1 MADKAPNQ
9 VTLYNSNQKLMKNIS
24 ISEKLIL
31 YFVTAGIIVI
41 IIIGSITYHITK
53 QALIDRTFDQ
63 LISLRLEK
71 TNQMESFFHD
81 RKAEVIQLINSH
93 DIQEHIQIL
102 ENNYKPG
109 SSDVF
114 FDLCRSRINTRYF
127 QDIQLFVPEI
137 GFMKQDSS
145 GNTSL
150 SETELS
156 GDFRKFFLSSIDEKN
171 LSVKAIFLDIQP
183 GKLSLFLASR
193 IPESQSILILEI
205 PHQVINNIM
214 VSQTPDNGLG
224 RSGET
229 YLVGND
235 YLMRSSSRFM
245 DDAVLKQK
253 VTSEAVQ
260 RALNG
265 ETGTAIILDYRN
277 IRCLSSFGKVKSDDF
292 SWMILAEMD
301 FSEAMKP
308 VDSIRNSILLISVL
322 IASAIFLFAFLV
334 ARKIILPLKR
344 LQKASEQIGEGN
356 FEIHLKVTS
365 TDEIGSLTETFN
377 QMSQQLV
384 AQKKEIEDEKTKRFS
399 SLIDGQEMER
409 QRLSRDLHDSLGQ
422 SLLAVNLKLEQTNNQ
437 ESSQKQ
443 QTIDQTRELLK
454 STIQEIRQIS
464 SDLMPPV
471 LQAFGIEQALH
482 NLCRET
488 SSHTTTEFSF
498 RSQDIPQNL
507 DKRIQIYLYRIAQEA
522 INNIV
527 KHASATKASV
537 TMYDFENFVFLTF
550 TDNGNGFD
558 MQKMNVSGNGLTNIR
573 QRVDLL
579 DGECN
584 LQSTPGNGTR
594 ISIKIPMKS

>member
-1 MADKAPNQ
+1 
-9 VTLYNSNQKLMKNIS
+9 MKNIS

-71 TNQMESFFHD
+71 TNQMESFFRD

-156 GDFRKFFLSSIDEKN
+156 GDFRKFFLSSIEEKN

-193 IPESQSILILEI
+193 IPESQSTLILEI